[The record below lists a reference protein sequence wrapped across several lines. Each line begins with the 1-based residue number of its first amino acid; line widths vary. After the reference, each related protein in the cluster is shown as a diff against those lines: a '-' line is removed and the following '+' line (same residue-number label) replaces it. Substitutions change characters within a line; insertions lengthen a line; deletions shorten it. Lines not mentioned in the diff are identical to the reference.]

1 MKKWFKFFCLSF
13 FSNKA
18 SKDGAKRGYTSFL
31 LGLFLAFVLLWVAYV
46 GSDVLPMNTHYNH
59 SPDFK
64 ATAHALFSNQTLD
77 KRISAEIKDGTL
89 SARRSGEEQGCG
101 VLVNTIDNEGDRE
114 IYSKGGY
121 SVVVDLRPADALAE
135 FEAYYVSNDGKD
147 LTISYEEY
155 LTLSEVARLNF
166 DFKLRYTGCEL
177 VLSDE
182 FIGSCKAYLYGL
194 GGDEKLKSDGLA
206 GRLSANEITKDEYNR
221 ALYELYFENYYP
233 EITAYESTSKVPL
246 LRNYYYHQYISQGIE
261 KYLFIFD
268 DYMTASFETKGGIDV
283 SFYGFYDNMDDGALV
298 TNGATGSEADEMTD
312 DFMKDCIGSIA
323 PLTAYAYAMNVFTLI
338 PFIALMPFVV
348 TLLAYSL
355 MKLRGIGS
363 VTSFG
368 AAFKI
373 LGSYVWFS
381 GVVSA
386 LLSVLLSFFLQPNI
400 ITSLPLVI
408 FFVTL
413 VVRSMIFALAE
424 SKAYLKR
431 SEEKISTEA

>member
-46 GSDVLPMNTHYNH
+46 GADVLPMNTHYNH

-182 FIGSCKAYLYGL
+182 FIGSCKAYLDGL

-233 EITAYESTSKVPL
+233 EITTYESTSKVPL
-246 LRNYYYHQYISQGIE
+246 LRNYYYHQYISQGME

-283 SFYGFYDNMDDGALV
+283 SFYGFYDNMDNGALV

-312 DFMKDCIGSIA
+312 DFMKDCIGSRA